1 VEVAG
6 RVARL
11 CREHYERLLKRLE
24 TEAEKR
30 GSASLDDLAPA
41 LPELRRAGALRVA
54 GGDRN
59 LF

>member
-11 CREHYERLLKRLE
+11 CREHYKRLLKRLE

-30 GSASLDDLAPA
+30 GSASLDDLAS
-41 LPELRRAGALRVA
+41 ELGARPSGGARR
-54 GGDRN
+54 
-59 LF
+59 